1 MRMVIALLV
10 LLLGAPP
17 SFAADP
23 VRVSVSVSAGDK
35 AVAEKLAGAVNAEL
49 SKASGYVIVDKL
61 PQATLVLYANKDVN
75 SRKNPDGWSIS
86 IIHVSNVETYF
97 LASKLLQSEQSDVVA
112 VKPMLNQMVNEQGF
126 VTHVNVAHF
135 DELTDANVATLAH
148 LVVANFLAKIP
159 K

>member
-10 LLLGAPP
+10 LVLGAAP
-17 SFAADP
+17 SIAADP
-23 VRVSVSVSAGDK
+23 VRVAASVSADDK

-49 SKASGYVIVDKL
+49 SKASGYVVVDKL

-75 SRKNPDGWSIS
+75 SRKNPDGWSVS

-97 LASKLLQSEQSDVVA
+97 LASKLLQSQQSDAVA
-112 VKPMLNQMVNEQGF
+112 VKPMLTQMVNGQGF

-135 DELTDANVATLAH
+135 DEMTDANVATLAH
-148 LVVANFLAKIP
+148 LVVANFLAKVP